1 MAKEVMTIIKL
12 QVPAGGA
19 NPSPPVGPALGQHG
33 LNIMDFC
40 NAFNEK
46 TKEVE
51 KGLKVPVEITVFEDR
66 TFTFITKSPPA
77 SILLKKAASIP
88 KGSGEPNRTKVARIS
103 LQKVKEIAEMK
114 MEDLNSNDIE
124 SAIKVISGTARSMGI
139 EIKGVSDSDQEIAV
153 PEEAVS
159 ADAPSEDVAP
169 AKEAAPAEDVA
180 PAKEAAP
187 IDAQVDAP
195 ADVKE
200 EESK

>member
-103 LQKVKEIAEMK
+103 LEKVKEIAEMK

-139 EIKGVSDSDQEIAV
+139 EIKGVSDSGQEIAA
-153 PEEAVS
+153 PEEAVP
-159 ADAPSEDVAP
+159 ADATAE
-169 AKEAAPAEDVA
+169 EAAPAEDAA
-180 PAKEAAP
+180 PADAASE
-187 IDAQVDAP
+187 DAP
-195 ADVKE
+195 ADEKE